1 MHVKVDEDLPKSVQE
16 QGLQGTK
23 DSALWQVVQQKGCF
37 FVTADPPGTLVQEQG
52 LQGTKDSALWQVVQQ
67 KGCFFVTADKGFG
80 DVRLYPP
87 GTHHG
92 ILLLR
97 PDVEGIASY
106 TELLRSVLS
115 TVRLQD
121 LVGLLAV
128 ATPRGLR
135 VRRAT

>member
-1 MHVKVDEDLPKSVQE
+1 MHVKVDEDLPKSVVNLLRAEGYHATSVQE

-37 FVTADPPGTLVQEQG
+37 FVA
-52 LQGTKDSALWQVVQQ
+52 
-67 KGCFFVTADKGFG
+67 ADKGFG